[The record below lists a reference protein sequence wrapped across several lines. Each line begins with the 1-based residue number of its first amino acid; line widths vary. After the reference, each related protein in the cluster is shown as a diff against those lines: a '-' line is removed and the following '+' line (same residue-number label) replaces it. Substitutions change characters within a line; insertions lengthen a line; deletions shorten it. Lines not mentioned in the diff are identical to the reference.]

1 MVSLI
6 EKDVEGRGIEL
17 KPMEAFGGEGR
28 EEIILSPI
36 IVETSVVSTRVPV
49 LMMEMIN
56 RRLDSGFYFKVS
68 DYLRDVIKKD
78 LESRGVEPRIVES
91 GAEESDKSLR
101 SGATVRVSTR
111 VPMLM
116 KDEIDQILASGFY
129 FKASEYLIDLIRKDL
144 EAREISASG

>member
-1 MVSLI
+1 
-6 EKDVEGRGIEL
+6 
-17 KPMEAFGGEGR
+17 
-28 EEIILSPI
+28 
-36 IVETSVVSTRVPV
+36 
-49 LMMEMIN
+49 MEMIN